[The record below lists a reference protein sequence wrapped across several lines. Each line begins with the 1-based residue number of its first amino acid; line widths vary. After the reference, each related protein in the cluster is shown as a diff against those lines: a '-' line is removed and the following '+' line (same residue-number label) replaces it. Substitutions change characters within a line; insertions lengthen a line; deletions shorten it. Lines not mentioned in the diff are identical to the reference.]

1 MGFSPSVEFF
11 ASVSNDEQVTNLC
24 CVIILHFL
32 LVLGLVWKTNFDTI
46 DYTEG
51 IRMVLTT
58 VLH

>member
-32 LVLGLVWKTNFDTI
+32 LVLALVVEDKLHLILEI
-46 DYTEG
+46 DTEG
-51 IRMVLTT
+51 IT
-58 VLH
+58 